1 MKYVT
6 SVSKAATNGIA
17 KNKTNSRKTHTVF
30 KQVSKPD
37 HFPHLPLVTQ
47 TDGIL
52 KGSEGSESATN
63 YSTAY
68 AIMRNQP
75 IIAYILSMYIKL
87 G

>member
-1 MKYVT
+1 MQNK
-6 SVSKAATNGIA
+6 KAN
-17 KNKTNSRKTHTVF
+17 TVF

-37 HFPHLPLVTQ
+37 HFPHLPLITQ
-47 TDGIL
+47 CDGIL
-52 KGSEGSESATN
+52 KGSKMSESSTN

-68 AIMRNQP
+68 AIMINPP